1 VENAR
6 LFARLSQMASTDE
19 LTQLANRRRF
29 AETLRSEIDRARR
42 SDAPVS
48 LVLLDIDH
56 LKVINDSHGHPA
68 GDAAIR
74 HVAVAIRS
82 ERREADLAARL
93 GGEEFALLL
102 PATPLVGAVTTA
114 ERIRGFLSNNAVP
127 GVSVVTV
134 SAGVATFPDDAE
146 DEENLVRVAD
156 ERLYAA
162 KSAGRNLVCAAGAQK
177 PLSWS

>member
-1 VENAR
+1 
-6 LFARLSQMASTDE
+6 
-19 LTQLANRRRF
+19 
-29 AETLRSEIDRARR
+29 
-42 SDAPVS
+42 
-48 LVLLDIDH
+48 
-56 LKVINDSHGHPA
+56 
-68 GDAAIR
+68 
-74 HVAVAIRS
+74 
-82 ERREADLAARL
+82 
-93 GGEEFALLL
+93 
-102 PATPLVGAVTTA
+102 
-114 ERIRGFLSNNAVP
+114 VP